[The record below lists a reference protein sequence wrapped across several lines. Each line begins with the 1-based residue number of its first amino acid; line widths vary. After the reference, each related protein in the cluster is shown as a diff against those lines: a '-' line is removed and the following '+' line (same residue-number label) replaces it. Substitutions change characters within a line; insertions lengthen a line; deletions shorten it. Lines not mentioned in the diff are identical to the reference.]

1 MPSVVKLKNP
11 KVMTFPGP
19 FRCSQ
24 KLSRLDSLPQSEQHP
39 KLLANDA
46 WERIGFRS
54 QVLGTVIL
62 SVMLYPIIGDTAA
75 RKTNRMI
82 VRAPPSKQMENHIL
96 IRQLSR
102 PIIARQVEIN
112 DVDESTHVAPHA
124 HQHRGNKANVPRQQR
139 R

>member
-11 KVMTFPGP
+11 KVMTFPSP

-24 KLSRLDSLPQSEQHP
+24 KLSRLDSVHSRNNIQPGQRCGGASVFVLRFLAPIRQSCCNFH
-39 KLLANDA
+39 
-46 WERIGFRS
+46 WRH
-54 QVLGTVIL
+54 
-62 SVMLYPIIGDTAA
+62 AA

-82 VRAPPSKQMENHIL
+82 MRAPPSKQMENHIL

-102 PIIARQVEIN
+102 PIIAREFEII

-124 HQHRGNKANVPRQQR
+124 HQDGGNKANVPGQQR

>member
-39 KLLANDA
+39 KLLAKDA

-82 VRAPPSKQMENHIL
+82 MRPPPASKWRTIFSFDSSQGP
-96 IRQLSR
+96 SS
-102 PIIARQVEIN
+102 P
-112 DVDESTHVAPHA
+112 ESSKSST
-124 HQHRGNKANVPRQQR
+124 
-139 R
+139 

>member
-39 KLLANDA
+39 KHLAKDA

-62 SVMLYPIIGDTAA
+62 SAMLYPIIGDTAA

-82 VRAPPSKQMENHIL
+82 MRAPPSKQMENHIL

-102 PIIARQVEIN
+102 PIIAREFEIS
-112 DVDESTHVAPHA
+112 DVDESTHVTPHA
-124 HQHRGNKANVPRQQR
+124 HQDGGNEANVPNQQR